1 MPEFLELSP
10 VEDAQLIFKNTLQVN
25 VKEEE
30 ILTQNAVGRITTNS
44 IAAPH
49 PLPSFTRSSVDGY
62 ALKASDAFGASDALP
77 AYLKLIGEISM
88 GVKPNFSLA
97 PAQCCLIHTGGML
110 PAGADAVVMLEH
122 TQISRPEEIE
132 VYRAVAFGENVIREG
147 EDVKASEVVVQK
159 GTRLRPAEIG
169 GLMSLGIVRVKVAC
183 KPRVAVISS
192 GDEIVPPESKILPGK
207 IRDTNSYSL
216 SALVEEAGGTA
227 IRYGIVPD
235 DFDVLYQVASQAIA
249 ECDLVVITAGSSASA
264 RDFTAQVINQLGKP
278 GVLVHG
284 INIKPGK
291 PTILG
296 ICQGKAVVGLP
307 GNPVSALII
316 ARHFLVP
323 VINLLTGLRED
334 FFQHFIYGKL
344 TLNLSSQAGRE
355 DWIPVHV
362 EENQS
367 EYTAEPVFGKSNLI
381 FTLARSNGLICIPA
395 DTTGLN
401 AGEIVKVYT
410 Y

>member
-10 VEDAQLIFKNTLQVN
+10 VEDAQLIFKNLLQVN

-88 GVKPNFSLA
+88 GVKPDFSLA
-97 PAQCCLIHTGGML
+97 SAQCCLIHTGGML
-110 PAGADAVVMLEH
+110 PEGADAVVMLEN
-122 TQISRPEEIE
+122 TQISRPGEIE
-132 VYRAVAFGENVIREG
+132 VYRAVAFGENVIQEG
-147 EDVKASEVVVQK
+147 EDVKASEIVVQK

-192 GDEIVPPESKILPGK
+192 GDEIVPPDSKILPGK

-216 SALVEEAGGTA
+216 SALVEEAGGIA

-235 DFDVLYQVASQAIA
+235 DFDVLFQVASKAIA

-264 RDFTAQVINQLGKP
+264 RDFTSQVINQLGKP

-284 INIKPGK
+284 VNIKPGK

-323 VINLLTGLRED
+323 VINLLIGLRED
-334 FFQHFIYGKL
+334 YFQPFIFAKL
-344 TLNLSSQAGRE
+344 TLKSFITGWTRGLDSGACGRE
-355 DWIPVHV
+355 TI
-362 EENQS
+362 
-367 EYTAEPVFGKSNLI
+367 
-381 FTLARSNGLICIPA
+381 
-395 DTTGLN
+395 
-401 AGEIVKVYT
+401 
-410 Y
+410 

>member
-1 MPEFLELSP
+1 MSEFLELLP
-10 VEDAQLIFKNTLQVN
+10 VEDAQLIFKNSLKVK

-30 ILTQNAVGRITTNS
+30 ILTQNAVGRITTDS

-77 AYLKLIGEISM
+77 AYLELIGEISM
-88 GVKPNFSLA
+88 GVKPDFSLTL
-97 PAQCCLIHTGGML
+97 AQCCLIHTGGML
-110 PAGADAVVMLEH
+110 PAGADAVIMLEN
-122 TQISRPEEIE
+122 TQISRPGEIE
-132 VYRAVAFGENVIREG
+132 VYRAVAFGENVIQEG
-147 EDVKASEVVVQK
+147 EDVKTSEIVVQE

-169 GLMSLGIVRVKVAC
+169 GLIALGIVRVKVAC

-192 GDEIVPPESKILPGK
+192 GDEIVSPESKIHSGK

-216 SALVEEAGGTA
+216 SALVEEAGGIA
-227 IRYGIVPD
+227 VRYGIVPD

-264 RDFTAQVINQLGKP
+264 RDFTSQVINKLGQP

-284 INIKPGK
+284 VNIKPGK

-316 ARHFLVP
+316 ARQFLVP
-323 VINLLTGLRED
+323 VVNLLIGLRED
-334 FFQHFIYGKL
+334 YFQPFIYARL

-355 DWIPVHV
+355 DWIPVYV
-362 EENQS
+362 EERKS
-367 EYTAEPVFGKSNLI
+367 ELIAEPVFGKSNLI

-395 DTTGLN
+395 DTTGFN

-410 Y
+410 F